1 MSHSAPEP
9 PLKFVQG
16 KDEIT
21 DTGLRKEPG
30 IPRTWVSQNPR
41 HPGPRRQELGDQERV
56 VRGDEYDGVD
66 RVEMS
71 CGHAVDPENL
81 KLWCL
86 QLIKQGKYT
95 LHCPAEVKGKKCG
108 AQWLYPE
115 VRRCTQLS
123 DSEQQEFE
131 QGLAQAAMRRYCNLK
146 VCPGCRSLVER
157 KDPAEL
163 RVHCTVCC
171 TIRGVPYDFCWQC
184 MQAWKGPMLSS
195 NRCGNE
201 DCRDPILHI
210 LATCATKDL
219 PDSSIQGCPSIRACP
234 ECGLLIEHKERCKYV
249 TCSRCDTKF
258 CFACLETAQACE
270 AAKPASWFKRCAK
283 PLAPRQSHV
292 PVWSPYQQ
300 RLLLQGQPLEL
311 EAFRPRAVFAQQPA
325 ANEGRCLIL

>member
-1 MSHSAPEP
+1 
-9 PLKFVQG
+9 
-16 KDEIT
+16 
-21 DTGLRKEPG
+21 
-30 IPRTWVSQNPR
+30 
-41 HPGPRRQELGDQERV
+41 
-56 VRGDEYDGVD
+56 
-66 RVEMS
+66 MS

-325 ANEGRCLIL
+325 ANEERCLIL